1 MYINLKKNEKII
13 KYKAESL
20 LGIHL
25 SDFCREELVYT
36 LIHPS
41 HEAVL
46 LPILRRGTAD
56 LLKQEVEESDTM
68 SGPSDNCFLTCVF
81 GVKLTYVFFLR
92 SFLFNFTFPVNKSTV
107 SIFSGFQQ
115 TELPAKLYSQVLC
128 WNVFSCSGGVVVW

>member
-1 MYINLKKNEKII
+1 MTDGQKIKHAKCTLSLRRMKKNI

-56 LLKQEVEESDTM
+56 LLKEELEESDTM
-68 SGPSDNCFLTCVF
+68 CGPSDNCFLTCVF
-81 GVKLTYVFFLR
+81 GVKLTYAFFNHFCLI
-92 SFLFNFTFPVNKSTV
+92 L
-107 SIFSGFQQ
+107 
-115 TELPAKLYSQVLC
+115 
-128 WNVFSCSGGVVVW
+128 SCQ